1 MGKVKIP
8 YYRVKGGRAYFEP
21 AGKIKAMGFQ
31 ARPLGEDGVTA
42 WAEALRLNDD
52 YQRQLR
58 GEAPT
63 VSAEKVYP
71 INSVGWAWQR
81 YRRTDAWKL
90 KSKSTRDKDW
100 DWSWQFIEPLF
111 GDFSPSAIEIEHIEA
126 LRAGLLK
133 DKGLHTAHRTIKVW
147 RAFWRVMAAMGL
159 CEANADPSKI
169 IRNAAPKGRSQ
180 TWSEGE
186 IARLAKRAWREG
198 YRGLAALLAVAW
210 DTQFAPIDCR
220 TLTPAQRVTDKRGTF
235 FDTAR
240 GKTGKAVIGTLT
252 RRTVRVLDAYI
263 ASLAPLTLMEDA
275 IIFRDVRG
283 KPYTAD
289 ALGDDFRAVRT
300 LEFPKDQRVMLDIR
314 RSGAVEALAG
324 EATPGAMAAKMGNS
338 IDRNKQLQE
347 TYLPKRT
354 ATVRLADEARKRGR
368 KVLRENE

>member
-21 AGKIKAMGFQ
+21 AGKIKEMGFE
-31 ARPLGEDGVTA
+31 ARALGDDGPAA
-42 WAEALRLNDD
+42 WAEAMRLNDD

-58 GEAPT
+58 GEASIAS
-63 VSAEKVYP
+63 VEKVYP
-71 INSVGWAWQR
+71 LNSVGWAWQR
-81 YRRTDAWKL
+81 YRRTDAWRA
-90 KSKSTRDKDW
+90 KSKATRDKDW

-111 GDFSPSAIEIEHIEA
+111 GDFSPAAIQIEHIEA
-126 LRAGLLK
+126 LRGGVLK

-159 CEANADPSKI
+159 CDKDADPSKI
-169 IRNAAPKGRSQ
+169 IRNRAPKGRTQ
-180 TWSEGE
+180 TWAYIE
-186 IARLAKRAWREG
+186 IVRLAIRAWREG

-210 DTQFAPIDCR
+210 DTQFAPVDCR
-220 TLTPAQRVTDKRGTF
+220 LLTPGQRLKDRRGTY

-252 RRTVRVLDAYI
+252 TRTTRVLDAYI
-263 ASLAPLTLMEDA
+263 ASLGFDLHEDA
-275 IIFRDVRG
+275 QIFRNRSGV
-283 KPYTAD
+283 PYSAD
-289 ALGDDFRAVRT
+289 TLGDDFRTVRELT
-300 LEFPKDQRVMLDIR
+300 FPGDTRQLIDIR

-324 EATPGAMAAKMGNS
+324 EADPAAMAAKMGNS
-338 IDRNKQLQE
+338 IDHNKQLQE

-368 KVLRENE
+368 KVLKENE